1 MLPCLKKGV
10 IELMILRRGAYSE
23 LFGQVLNAIA
33 NIFTEE
39 DREILY
45 MHIGESDVEIVA
57 KTMVMQLDTKG

>member
-1 MLPCLKKGV
+1 M
-10 IELMILRRGAYSE
+10 RDYSE

-45 MHIGESDVEIVA
+45 MHIGESDVEMVA